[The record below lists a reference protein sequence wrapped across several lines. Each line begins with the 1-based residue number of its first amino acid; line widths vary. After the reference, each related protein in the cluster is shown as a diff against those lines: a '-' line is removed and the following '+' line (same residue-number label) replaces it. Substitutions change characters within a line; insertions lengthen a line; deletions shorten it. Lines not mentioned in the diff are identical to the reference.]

1 MKERNTEIDNARG
14 ILILLVIMGH
24 LLIYANPAYS
34 ILPYCL
40 AESYISSFHMPA
52 FFSAFRDAVSQ

>member
-34 ILPYCL
+34 NIAVLSCGKLYQLFPHAGL
-40 AESYISSFHMPA
+40 
-52 FFSAFRDAVSQ
+52 FSAFRDAVSQ